1 MQSASLLSRYR
12 VADNPQKTERRVE
25 LVFLAVLLLLVAWI
39 VLGFMRYAAS
49 GAPDPVAPASD
60 SLQVKRL
67 ALEQPLTPEGSAAM
81 LARPLFWQERRPYEA
96 APVVTTKPTP
106 QKKVAKLDGVQLH
119 GVFGASDSLG
129 IIATV
134 DGKLG
139 RITPGDTVKG
149 WQLHSFKDGVAS
161 FTNSGR
167 TQEIVLAV
175 TTPSVRV
182 VESSPAPAQEEQE
195 APRAQQGG
203 GLSFGGSTARPKRQ

>member
-1 MQSASLLSRYR
+1 MQSVSLLSRYR

-25 LVFLAVLLLLVAWI
+25 LVFLAVLLLLVLWI
-39 VLGFMRYAAS
+39 ALGFMGYAAS

-67 ALEQPLTPEGSAAM
+67 TLEEPLTPESSAAM
-81 LARPLFWQERRPYEA
+81 LARPLFWQERRPFEA
-96 APVVTTKPTP
+96 APVVTTKPTT

-149 WQLHSFKDGVAS
+149 WQLQSFKDGVAS

-182 VESSPAPAQEEQE
+182 IKTSPAPAQEEQE